1 MVDGWERWTVGTKLR
16 VKVLL
21 IDLLLF
27 VPAVPAL
34 KSTACRTLP
43 IVVTCLFGWFVDL
56 FPLSLFSLLSTRL
69 FCHASLAHVSVFL
82 CFFVYCY
89 ILTTLYYFF
98 FHLCLTDA
106 SLCWRVSLLTCLFCW
121 RVSLV
126 RWVYLFMCG
135 LWHTDNSFSFSK
147 ASFCQRVL
155 LSTRLKFSQ
164 VCVSFFKTCF
174 YWRVFLLTRVL
185 CHASFFRWVFFMLL
199 TCLLGWRVFLSG
211 DLFSLVNLFFCWRVF
226 FVDASVC

>member
-1 MVDGWERWTVGTKLR
+1 VD
-16 VKVLL
+16 
-21 IDLLLF
+21 
-27 VPAVPAL
+27 
-34 KSTACRTLP
+34 
-43 IVVTCLFGWFVDL
+43 WFVVVCAGCSRAQVHSVSDFADCCHVFVWL
-56 FPLSLFSLLSTRL
+56 ICGLVSSKSLLSVVN
-69 FCHASLAHVSVFL
+69 ASLLSRVSCSCECFL

-89 ILTTLYYFF
+89 ILTTFYFFF

-106 SLCWRVSLLTCLFCW
+106 FVLLTRLFADASLCWRVSFVDASLLLTRLLVMWVCLFM
-121 RVSLV
+121 
-126 RWVYLFMCG
+126 YG
-135 LWHTDNSFSFSK
+135 LWHTDYSFSFSK

-164 VCVSFFKTCF
+164 VCVSFFNTCF
-174 YWRVFLLTRVL
+174 YWRVFFWRVFLLTRVL

-211 DLFSLVNLFFCWRVF
+211 DLFSLINLFFCWRVF